1 MIERYGLIVVF
12 LNVLLEQAGLP
23 LPSYPVLMIATTLA
37 VGATGVAGFAAGEMS
52 ALPAIFL
59 AGIAGALI
67 ADLAWFF
74 AARRYGRRVLITLC
88 RFRYRRIPVFG
99 RPSRPTKFGPLSLTF
114 AKFVPGLTNVAVA
127 LAGLTKTP
135 PAVFIICDL
144 IGAVLFVG
152 AAIVLGL
159 FFRGAIA
166 DVLFVLD
173 ALGRLGLVVLAATLG
188 LYLAAKWWQR
198 QRFVRQLR
206 MDRITVDELRILIA
220 DGAKP
225 VILDVRSNE
234 LRAREGF
241 IPARS
246 GQHVGARS
254 SIARISARHRSRGL
268 LLLSERGIG
277 GDCDAP
283 SEACR
288 FHQDPSAARRD
299 RGLVNRRA
307 TRDVGDRGR
316 FSGGVDFV
324 PSRRRL
330 APAIVTAHFPETASG
345 HACCPNEISIRT
357 AGATNRRNMIC

>member
-1 MIERYGLIVVF
+1 MQNLILMIERYGLVVVF
-12 LNVLLEQAGLP
+12 FNVLLEQAGLP

-37 VGATGVAGFAAGEMS
+37 VGATGVAGFSAGGMS
-52 ALPAIFL
+52 ALPAIL
-59 AGIAGALI
+59 LVGIAGALI
-67 ADLAWFF
+67 ADVAWFV

-88 RFRYRRIPVFG
+88 RISLSPDSCVRQTESTYK
-99 RPSRPTKFGPLSLTF
+99 KFGPLSLTF

-234 LRAREGF
+234 LRAREGL
-241 IPARS
+241 IPGSVPANM
-246 GQHVGARS
+246 
-254 SIARISARHRSRGL
+254 
-268 LLLSERGIG
+268 SEL
-277 GDCDAP
+277 
-283 SEACR
+283 
-288 FHQDPSAARRD
+288 DPVLREYPRD
-299 RGLVNRRA
+299 TEV
-307 TRDVGDRGR
+307 VVYC
-316 FSGGVDFV
+316 S
-324 PSRRRL
+324 
-330 APAIVTAHFPETASG
+330 
-345 HACCPNEISIRT
+345 CPNEASAAIAARHLKRAGFTKIRPLLGGIEAWSIAGQPVTSVT
-357 AGATNRRNMIC
+357 AAV